1 MAFGKPSGALQ
12 KAAQALATADG
23 VAHIAFFSMFAW
35 RVVSGNGFRIVQAVF
50 AALALLGFAS
60 GVFGWSLVRHGGKS
74 KARTFGLY
82 AITAS
87 TALAAVL
94 LMVASWTGD

>member
-12 KAAQALATADG
+12 RAAQALATADG

-35 RVVSGNGFRIVQAVF
+35 RVVSGNGLRIVQAVF
-50 AALALLGFAS
+50 ALLALLGLAT
-60 GVFGWSLVRHGGKS
+60 GVVGWSLVRHGGKS
-74 KARTFGLY
+74 RARTLGLY
-82 AITAS
+82 AISAS
-87 TALAAVL
+87 TGLATIL